1 MTEPWQEQTA
11 AAGIPRRGSA
21 SPWARHGQVTVPEL
35 DRVRK
40 WLLVAGILAVIAGA
54 AAIAVPIVASVTIAL
69 FIGWVLVFA
78 GVTMTVHA
86 VSDRAVMR
94 GLQGLV
100 TLIVGL
106 YIIIFPLNGTVSL
119 TFALAVWFFASG
131 VMHLLHAWRS
141 RENPEVWLSALAGA
155 LSIVLGFFIAAGLPS
170 SAGWAIG
177 LLVGIEL
184 IFFGVRAI
192 VAAQVMKQISHP

>member
-1 MTEPWQEQTA
+1 MRERWQEQTA
-11 AAGIPRRGSA
+11 AAGIPRRDPA
-21 SPWARHGQVTVPEL
+21 SPWARRGQFAVPEL

-86 VSDRAVMR
+86 VSDRGVMR

-131 VMHLLHAWRS
+131 VMHLLHAWRWQ
-141 RENPEVWLSALAGA
+141 EAPEVWLSALAGA
-155 LSIVLGFFIAAGLPS
+155 LSIVLGFLIAAGLPS

-177 LLVGIEL
+177 LLVGIDL
-184 IFFGVRAI
+184 IFFGIRAI
-192 VAAQVMKQISHP
+192 VTAQVMKQISHP

>member
-1 MTEPWQEQTA
+1 MTERWQEQTA
-11 AAGIPRRGSA
+11 AAGIPRGRPA
-21 SPWARHGQVTVPEL
+21 SPWARRGQFTVPEL

-40 WLLVAGILAVIAGA
+40 WLLVAGILAVIAGV

-131 VMHLLHAWRS
+131 VMHLLHPWRWQ
-141 RENPEVWLSALAGA
+141 EGPEVWLSALAGA
-155 LSIVLGFFIAAGLPS
+155 LSIVLGFLIAAGLPS

-177 LLVGIEL
+177 LLVGIDL
-184 IFFGVRAI
+184 IFFGIRAI
-192 VAAQVMKQISHP
+192 VAAQAMKRISHP

>member
-1 MTEPWQEQTA
+1 MTERWQEQTA
-11 AAGIPRRGSA
+11 AAGIPRGRPA
-21 SPWARHGQVTVPEL
+21 SPWARRGQFTVPEL

-40 WLLVAGILAVIAGA
+40 WLLVAGILAVIAGVV
-54 AAIAVPIVASVTIAL
+54 AIAVPIAASVTIAL
-69 FIGWVLVFA
+69 FIGWVLIFA

-86 VSDRAVMR
+86 VTDRGVMR

-131 VMHLLHAWRS
+131 VMHLLYAWRWQ
-141 RENPEVWLSALAGA
+141 EGPEMWLSA
-155 LSIVLGFFIAAGLPS
+155 LSIVLGFLIAAGLPS

-177 LLVGIEL
+177 LLIGIDL
-184 IFFGVRAI
+184 IFFGIRAI
-192 VAAQVMKQISHP
+192 VAAQAMKQISHP

>member
-11 AAGIPRRGSA
+11 AAGIPRRGPA
-21 SPWARHGQVTVPEL
+21 SPWARHGQFTVPES

-40 WLLVAGILAVIAGA
+40 WLLVAGILAVIAGV

-119 TFALAVWFFASG
+119 TFVLAVWFFASG
-131 VMHLLHAWRS
+131 IINLLHAWQWRDA
-141 RENPEVWLSALAGA
+141 PEAWLSALGGA
-155 LSIVLGFFIAAGLPS
+155 LSIVLGFLIAAGLPS

-177 LLVGIEL
+177 LLVGL
-184 IFFGVRAI
+184 NLVFWGMRAI
-192 VAAQVMKQISHP
+192 GAAQAMKQAWQP

>member
-11 AAGIPRRGSA
+11 AAGIPRRGTA
-21 SPWARHGQVTVPEL
+21 SPWARHGQFTVPES

-40 WLLVAGILAVIAGA
+40 WLLVAGILAVIAGV

-86 VSDRAVMR
+86 VSDRALMR
-94 GLQGLV
+94 GLRGLV

-131 VMHLLHAWRS
+131 VMHLLHAWRW
-141 RENPEVWLSALAGA
+141 REEPEVWLSALAGA
-155 LSIVLGFFIAAGLPS
+155 LSIVLGFLIAAGLPS

-177 LLVGIEL
+177 LLVGIDL
-184 IFFGVRAI
+184 IFFGIRAI
-192 VAAQVMKQISHP
+192 VTAQVMKQISHP